1 MIRLEHDVGTSR
13 LKICVGLA
21 LEKLLE
27 YVGKTSRSPVWLAA
41 LVLHPKFKWQNI
53 DQLWQH
59 QAQRSLYTASR
70 VRVQRLWLTQYKNQ
84 IRPTISEEV
93 PRDVYDS
100 TGTKISFTALLTLK
114 RLYLKRQTAWMM
126 NILATLARIGQK
138 NRFPIPFNS
147 GVTIERFIP
156 TSPVWLLISLLFRPC
171 HQNVSVHLAKLAI
184 LSQHEGAI

>member
-1 MIRLEHDVGTSR
+1 MIRLEHDFGTRR

-93 PRDVYDS
+93 PDDAYDS
-100 TGTKISFTALLTLK
+100 DGDKDIFHGFTHSQIPISQEANGIDDEYTSYISKDRPEACHVWPLT
-114 RLYLKRQTAWMM
+114 
-126 NILATLARIGQK
+126 
-138 NRFPIPFNS
+138 
-147 GVTIERFIP
+147 
-156 TSPVWLLISLLFRPC
+156 SLLFRLC
-171 HQNVSVHLAKLAI
+171 HQNLSVHLAKLAI
-184 LSQHEGAI
+184 LLQREGAI